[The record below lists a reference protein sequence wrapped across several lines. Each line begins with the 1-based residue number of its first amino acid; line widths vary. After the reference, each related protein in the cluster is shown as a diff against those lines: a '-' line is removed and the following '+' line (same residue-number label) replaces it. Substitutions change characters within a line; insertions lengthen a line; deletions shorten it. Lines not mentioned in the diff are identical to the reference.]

1 MLSQFQQLLD
11 NNVLS
16 QDTAQ
21 LHALHALAQL
31 QTQLAQQQRGKGI
44 YLHGPVGRGK
54 TMLMD
59 LFYRTLSGVPKQ
71 RLHFHHFMSQVH
83 HELNA
88 IQGQVNPLAQIARSW
103 ADKVTVLCF
112 DEFHVS
118 DIGDAMIMA
127 RLFEHLFAS
136 GVTLVATSNC
146 HPQTLYRNGLQRQRF
161 LPTIDLLEQ
170 HCEVIN
176 VAGEVDHR
184 FANGFDSKYFF
195 VDELAPFARLFT
207 QSGGQFLEQCISVCN
222 RPVATMGAAKRVIA
236 FDFYALC
243 SAPRAT
249 ADYIALTEQY
259 RAIFIANV
267 PAMGSKALQ
276 HVTTQGIEDGYQRD
290 PHFDRVHQLDDH
302 ARRFI
307 ALIDECY
314 EKKCLVVVH
323 ADTQLHLLYTG
334 KQLAFEFERT
344 KSRLVEMQQWTELL
358 VDTIAN
364 C

>member
-1 MLSQFQQLLD
+1 MLSQFQHLLD
-11 NNVLS
+11 NNTLN
-16 QDTAQ
+16 QDAAQ
-21 LHALHALAQL
+21 QNALHALAQL
-31 QTQLAQQQRGKGI
+31 QSQLAEQKSCKGI

-59 LFYRTLSGVPKQ
+59 LFYHTLSDIPKQ

-83 HELNA
+83 DELNA
-88 IQGQVNPLAQIARSW
+88 VQGQVNPLAQIAHSW
-103 ADKVTVLCF
+103 ADKVKVLCF

-127 RLFEHLFAS
+127 RLFEQLFS
-136 GVTLVATSNC
+136 QGVTLVATSNC

-170 HCEVIN
+170 HCDIIN

-184 FANGFDSKYFF
+184 FAKGFDSKYFF
-195 VDELAPFARLFT
+195 VDKLASFERLFT
-207 QSGGQFLEQCISVCN
+207 QSGGRLLEQRISVCN
-222 RPVATMGAAKRVIA
+222 RPIVTMGNGKHVIA
-236 FDFYALC
+236 VDFFALC

-249 ADYIALTEQY
+249 ADYIALTKQY
-259 RAIFIANV
+259 QAIFIAGV
-267 PAMGSKALQ
+267 PAMGSKPSQ
-276 HVTTQGIEDGYQRD
+276 QNTTQGIEDGYQRD
-290 PHFDRVHQLDDH
+290 SHLENTHLLDDH

-307 ALIDECY
+307 ALVDECY

-323 ADTQLHLLYTG
+323 AHVHLQQLYTG

-344 KSRLVEMQQWTELL
+344 KSRLVEMQQWTLPSN
-358 VDTIAN
+358 TTN
-364 C
+364 H

>member
-1 MLSQFQQLLD
+1 MLSQFQQLLE
-11 NNVLS
+11 NNTLS
-16 QDTAQ
+16 HDIAQ
-21 LHALHALAQL
+21 QRALHALAQL
-31 QTQLAQQQRGKGI
+31 QAGLAHGHACKGI

-59 LFYRTLSGVPKQ
+59 LFYRTLSDDIPKQ
-71 RLHFHHFMSQVH
+71 RLHFHHFMTQVH
-83 HELNA
+83 NALNA
-88 IQGQVNPLAQIARSW
+88 IQGQINPLAQIAKRW
-103 ADKVTVLCF
+103 ADKVNVLCF

-127 RLFEHLFAS
+127 RLFEQLFTH

-170 HCEVIN
+170 HCDIVN
-176 VAGEVDHR
+176 VAGDVDHR
-184 FANGFDSKYFF
+184 FAKGFDSKYYF
-195 VDELAPFARLFT
+195 VNERTSFESLFT
-207 QSGGQFLEQCISVCN
+207 QVQGQLFDHHITICN
-222 RPVATMGAAKRVIA
+222 RPVVAMGTAQNAIA

-249 ADYIALTEQY
+249 ADYIALTQQY

-267 PAMGSKALQ
+267 PVMGSKPLQ
-276 HVTTQGIEDGYQRD
+276 HTTTQGVEDGYQRESHLD
-290 PHFDRVHQLDDH
+290 NSHLLDDH

-314 EKKCLVVVH
+314 EQKCLVVVH
-323 ADTQLHLLYTG
+323 AHAQLQQLYMG
-334 KQLAFEFERT
+334 EQLAFEFERT
-344 KSRLVEMQQWTELL
+344 KSRLVEMQQWTL
-358 VDTIAN
+358 D
-364 C
+364 